1 MSDIISSAYVRRDLL
16 TERPAPVKTTGF
28 IGLMRTRLFN
38 SPTNI
43 LLTIVGALL
52 LWFTVIPAVKFL
64 MVDAVWTGKDRTACL
79 TENAGFTVGAC
90 WPFIQA
96 KLPQLIYGFYPEAE
110 RWRVNLALILAAALL
125 LPLLIPRLP
134 AKGLNASLFFF
145 AFPVV
150 AFFLLHGG
158 GITGFGLS
166 WTAGLLQLFD
176 DSIIG
181 AGQALLS
188 LAKTSAIAPLF
199 WLAGNLIVLVGSA
212 IYWLIFPLTWLRDQL
227 QGTGQSVW
235 ADFAITAA
243 VVSLIAFAV
252 GGGVRTGGRA
262 LTSSVGTFIGIA
274 AVIKLMGLDHGGLP
288 VVTTNLWGGLLVTL
302 VVSVTGIVTSLPIGI
317 ALALGRRSTIP
328 LIRIFSIA
336 FIEFW
341 RGVPLITVLFFA
353 TYMLPLFLPGNFTVD
368 GLVRALI
375 GISLFTGAYQAENVR
390 GGLAAI
396 PRGQGEAAAALG
408 LSWWKTTSLIVL
420 PQALRHV
427 IPNLVNSF
435 ISLFKDTSLV
445 SIVALFDLLGSLRAS
460 FSDPK
465 WSTPS
470 TAFTGFAFA
479 GIIYFIFCF
488 GMSRIASTLTVA
500 TDRGHHVRPH
510 RQDFRPQ
517 QMVRRVPRAARHR
530 PRGQEGRA
538 HRDLRPLRLGQVD
551 VDPLHQRARGIPGGR
566 DRRRRHRARAEP
578 EARRCGPPRGRH
590 GVPELQPVPASDRPG
605 ELHAGADLGA
615 EHPEE
620 GRRGQRDEIPGAGQD
635 PAPGQQ
641 VSWTDVRR
649 PAAARRDRTRA
660 DDEPQ
665 GDAVRRADL
674 GARPRNGQGSA
685 RHHGRPRR
693 GGHDHA
699 GRHS

>member
-1 MSDIISSAYVRRDLL
+1 MSDMATSAFVRQDLVA
-16 TERPAPVKTTGF
+16 ERPAPVQTTGF
-28 IGLMRTRLFN
+28 IGVLRTRLFN

-52 LWFTVIPAVKFL
+52 LWFTIVPSVKFL

-79 TENAGFTVGAC
+79 TENAGFAVGAC
-90 WPFIQA
+90 WPYIQA

-110 RWRVNLALILAAALL
+110 RWRVNLTFVLAVVLL
-125 LPLLIPRLP
+125 VPLLIPRLP
-134 AKGLNASLFFF
+134 AKSLNAGLFFI

-158 GITGFGLS
+158 GIKGLGLS

-176 DSIIG
+176 ESIIG
-181 AGQALLS
+181 AGQAMLNLS
-188 LAKTSAIAPLF
+188 KTSAVAPLL
-199 WLAGNLIVLVGSA
+199 WAVGSLIVLVGTA
-212 IYWLIFPLTWLRDQL
+212 ISWLIFPLVWLRDHV
-227 QGTGQSVW
+227 QGTGEPVW
-235 ADFAITAA
+235 ADFATTA
-243 VVSLIAFAV
+243 VIVCLIAFLL

-262 LTSSVGTFIGIA
+262 LASSVATFIGIA
-274 AVIKLMGLDHGGLP
+274 IVIKLMGLDRGGLP
-288 VVTTNLWGGLLVTL
+288 IVSTNLWGGLLVTL

-375 GISLFTGAYQAENVR
+375 GIALFTGAYQAENVR

-479 GIIYFIFCF
+479 GIVYFIFCF
-488 GMSRIASTLTVA
+488 GMSRYSLFVE
-500 TDRGHHVRPH
+500 H
-510 RQDFRPQ
+510 RLN
-517 QMVRRVPRAARHR
+517 
-530 PRGQEGRA
+530 A
-538 HRDLRPLRLGQVD
+538 HR
-551 VDPLHQRARGIPGGR
+551 
-566 DRRRRHRARAEP
+566 
-578 EARRCGPPRGRH
+578 
-590 GVPELQPVPASDRPG
+590 
-605 ELHAGADLGA
+605 
-615 EHPEE
+615 
-620 GRRGQRDEIPGAGQD
+620 
-635 PAPGQQ
+635 
-641 VSWTDVRR
+641 
-649 PAAARRDRTRA
+649 
-660 DDEPQ
+660 
-665 GDAVRRADL
+665 
-674 GARPRNGQGSA
+674 RN
-685 RHHGRPRR
+685 
-693 GGHDHA
+693 
-699 GRHS
+699 

>member
-1 MSDIISSAYVRRDLL
+1 MTDITASSFVRRDIV
-16 TERPAPVKTTGF
+16 TERPAPIKTTGF
-28 IGLMRTRLFN
+28 VGLLRTRLFN

-52 LWFTVIPAVKFL
+52 LWFTIIPSVKFL
-64 MVDAVWTGKDRTACL
+64 IVDAVWSGQDRTACL
-79 TENAGFTVGAC
+79 AENAGFTVGAC
-90 WPFIQA
+90 WPYIQA
-96 KLPQLIYGFYPEAE
+96 KLPQLIYGFYPDTE
-110 RWRVNLALILAAALL
+110 RWRVNLALLLSVVLL

-134 AKGLNASLFFF
+134 AKGLNAGLFFF

-166 WTAGLLQLFD
+166 WTVGLLELFEE
-176 DSIIG
+176 SIVS
-181 AGQALLS
+181 AGRVLLS
-188 LAKTSAIAPLF
+188 LSETSAIAPLL
-199 WLAGNLIVLVGSA
+199 WVIGNLVVLIGAA
-212 IYWLIFPLTWLRDQL
+212 IHWLIFPLTWLRDQI
-227 QGTGQSVW
+227 QVTGQSVW
-235 ADFAITAA
+235 VDFAITTAL
-243 VVSLIAFAV
+243 VSLIAFFLT
-252 GGGVRTGGRA
+252 GGVRDGGRA
-262 LTSSVGTFIGIA
+262 LASSLATFLVIA
-274 AVIKLMGLDHGGLP
+274 LIIKLMGLDHGGLP
-288 VVTTNLWGGLLVTL
+288 IVATNLWGGLLVTL

-317 ALALGRRSTIP
+317 ALALGRRASIP

-353 TYMLPLFLPGNFTVD
+353 TYMLPLFLPGNFSVD

-375 GISLFTGAYQAENVR
+375 GIALFTGAYQAENVR

-479 GIIYFIFCF
+479 GIIYFLFCF
-488 GMSRIASTLTVA
+488 GMSRYSLFVE
-500 TDRGHHVRPH
+500 
-510 RQDFRPQ
+510 
-517 QMVRRVPRAARHR
+517 RRLN
-530 PRGQEGRA
+530 A
-538 HRDLRPLRLGQVD
+538 HR
-551 VDPLHQRARGIPGGR
+551 
-566 DRRRRHRARAEP
+566 
-578 EARRCGPPRGRH
+578 
-590 GVPELQPVPASDRPG
+590 
-605 ELHAGADLGA
+605 
-615 EHPEE
+615 
-620 GRRGQRDEIPGAGQD
+620 
-635 PAPGQQ
+635 
-641 VSWTDVRR
+641 
-649 PAAARRDRTRA
+649 
-660 DDEPQ
+660 
-665 GDAVRRADL
+665 
-674 GARPRNGQGSA
+674 RN
-685 RHHGRPRR
+685 
-693 GGHDHA
+693 
-699 GRHS
+699 